1 MADTPDED
9 PISLEELAR
18 AFAQVMGTPPQG
30 RAEEGPQP
38 GAAEAATGPDELH
51 AEPPHEPA
59 LAVEEAPGDGAPGAP
74 GRGSGPVTPLGLLE
88 AMLFVGD
95 RDNRPLTAARAAE
108 LMRGVEPGEIGGLV
122 AELNRRYTQSGCPY
136 FVAED
141 SDGYRITLR
150 KPFHPLREQ
159 FYGRIRRARLS
170 QAAID
175 VLAIVAYQQPLS
187 AEQISAVRGKP
198 SGSVLS
204 QLVHRCLLRI
214 ERRGAC
220 EAGAP
225 GTPGAPGAPEAPG
238 TPGPGK
244 RRTAQY
250 FTTDRFLQLFG
261 LQTLADLPQSEEL
274 DRQ

>member
-1 MADTPDED
+1 MTDTPDQD
-9 PISLEELAR
+9 PISLDELAR

-30 RAEEGPQP
+30 RAPQGPQP
-38 GAAEAATGPDELH
+38 PVAAADPVAGELQ
-51 AEPPHEPA
+51 PPHES
-59 LAVEEAPGDGAPGAP
+59 AVAIEESNGDD
-74 GRGSGPVTPLGLLE
+74 SGPVTPLGIVE

-108 LMRGVEPGEIGGLV
+108 LMRGVDVGEVDGLIQ
-122 AELNRRYTQSGCPY
+122 ELNRRYRQSGCPY

-150 KPFHPLREQ
+150 KPFYPLRQQ
-159 FYGRIRRARLS
+159 FYGRIRDARLS
-170 QAAID
+170 QAAVD

-187 AEQISAVRGKP
+187 AEQIGAVRGKP
-198 SGSVLS
+198 SGAVLS
-204 QLVHRCLLRI
+204 QRVHRRLLRI
-214 ERRGAC
+214 ERL
-220 EAGAP
+220 
-225 GTPGAPGAPEAPG
+225 
-238 TPGPGK
+238 PGK
-244 RRTAQY
+244 RRAVQY

>member
-1 MADTPDED
+1 MADSDQD
-9 PISLEELAR
+9 PISLDELAR
-18 AFAQVMGTPPQG
+18 AFAQVMGTPPKG
-30 RAEEGPQP
+30 SAREERP
-38 GAAEAATGPDELH
+38 AVAEAATGPGELRSQT
-51 AEPPHEPA
+51 HEPA
-59 LAVEEAPGDGAPGAP
+59 VAVEEPTDDGAPAC
-74 GRGSGPVTPLGLLE
+74 GSGPVTPLGILE

-108 LMRGVEPGEIGGLV
+108 LMRGVEPGEIGGLIE
-122 AELNRRYTQSGCPY
+122 ELNQRYARSGCPY

-214 ERRGAC
+214 ERL
-220 EAGAP
+220 
-225 GTPGAPGAPEAPG
+225 
-238 TPGPGK
+238 PGK
-244 RRTAQY
+244 RRTVQY